1 MVCLGRLAAPLCLF
15 ALLALPAA
23 AQQADSAAAPSTRN
37 PAQQADSAAA
47 PSAGAPAAAPAR
59 SVTAAKADVES
70 IDAIVAAVYEAISG
84 PPGGRDWDRLRSLF
98 VPGARLIPAVP
109 DSSGGAKAGVLSVE
123 DYIKIAEAYFRENG
137 FFEREAGHRT
147 EAFGNIA
154 QRWSVYESRR
164 AAEDAQ
170 PFQRG
175 INSFQLLK
183 DGDRWW
189 VVSIFWDN
197 ERPDSRIPEEY
208 LQDGP

>member
-1 MVCLGRLAAPLCLF
+1 MVRLAPLV
-15 ALLALPAA
+15 ALPVLVAVLSLPSA
-23 AQQADSAAAPSTRN
+23 AQQRDSTAAAP
-37 PAQQADSAAA
+37 
-47 PSAGAPAAAPAR
+47 PSAPAAAPAPPP
-59 SVTAAKADVES
+59 AAPARPPAADPADVAS
-70 IDAIVAAVYEAISG
+70 MDAIVTAVYDAISG
-84 PPGGRDWDRLRSLF
+84 PRGGRNWDRFRSLF

-109 DSSGGAKAGVLSVE
+109 DSSGGARAGVLSIE
-123 DYIKIAEAYFRENG
+123 DYIKIAEGYFRENA
-137 FFEREAGHRT
+137 FFEREVGHRT

-197 ERPDSRIPEEY
+197 ERPGSSIPDEY
-208 LQDGP
+208 LKADD